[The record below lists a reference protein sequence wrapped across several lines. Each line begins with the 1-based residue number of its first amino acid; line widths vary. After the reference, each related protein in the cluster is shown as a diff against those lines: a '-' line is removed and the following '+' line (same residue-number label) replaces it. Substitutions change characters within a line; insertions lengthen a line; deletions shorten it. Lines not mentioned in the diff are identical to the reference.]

1 MVIVATG
8 NCQANRFEIKQRLN
22 NRANRK
28 AENWSGISKQ
38 INKDNGIGINKI
50 SYLYIHW
57 NKVRCTPTLGYAFCH
72 LSYLNSLLSV
82 IISLRL

>member
-38 INKDNGIGINKI
+38 IDKDNGIGINKI

-57 NKVRCTPTLGYAFCH
+57 NKVRCTPTLGY